1 MTEQGE
7 EVIKSL
13 KGDFG
18 VVSVAGMYRT
28 GKSYLLNRML
38 LNRQKGFSVG
48 PTVNPCTKGLW
59 IWSKPIYGNGENGK
73 RLPML
78 LIDTEGFGAL
88 DEDSN
93 HDIRIFTL
101 SILLS
106 SYFVYNSIGSIDE
119 NALQN
124 LNFVINLSK
133 YIHLR
138 SGDTETDPEELAN
151 LFPSFLWVVRDFTLQ
166 LIDDN
171 GENIT
176 PKEYLEKV
184 LEGNKSIN
192 DPKNKIRK
200 LIKAYFKDRDCFTMV
215 RPLTNEDQLQSLET
229 LEPEKLRPE
238 FLEQILQLRKKVLSR
253 VKVKTLKGKALNSEM
268 YLNLIKN
275 LIGSINSGSVPNIEN
290 TWMSMC
296 KVESYKAFEEA
307 EQIYENYLKENLGN
321 VDESLEQIHKDAK
334 DKALEAFKKKA
345 LGDAANEYGKQL
357 KSKIKEKYS
366 YYAKLQDEETK
377 GKIIRVLNK
386 WYSILESRIQ
396 CNEFKSI
403 EEIGNDFISLE
414 DRLNETFPNYVGR
427 NELFNE
433 FKTKVF
439 SYAGEYFAVKAENE
453 KKFLQEQTNQQILKL
468 TNDIDNIKSNY
479 EKENEKK
486 QLILDQ
492 NKTEISELK
501 DEIVQLKETLAVTEK
516 EKEITANNFNSQLSR
531 MKEDFARKMKESETK
546 RTSNE
551 EKQKDAE
558 RKVITIKAECEKE
571 KALLN
576 QKIDHLSKQI
586 EDYARREKETN
597 QEMKSQLKEQSIA
610 FKDKSDKYEN
620 TIKTLTIENENFKEK
635 MIDLESSLTNSDL
648 LYSNEKKN
656 HDEYVTKTS
665 KEIKELNE
673 KLQNLKKTYGEEKEK
688 MTNEFASKESD
699 LTSEL
704 NAMKLK
710 LDENEVN
717 MKGIEDTYK
726 TKLSKMEREIAIL
739 KQENSLLKTQNEEL
753 NARIADQKQYYENI
767 ISNLESKAFSVD
779 HEEFQKKI
787 DEVKS
792 YYEEEKKK
800 NEENFE
806 KIRNNLNSQIDKLT
820 ENLNKSELNSKNL
833 KDEIEQLTSEA
844 KIKIDKLTKENL
856 EMQNE
861 KKNLNA
867 SLQSSN
873 QELNS
878 KLKNAISEM
887 EKKLEEKESTHQS
900 EICELNKNSEET
912 LNQLKALFE
921 TEKTRLEEKLKEEK
935 SKNEK
940 KMSALIEDYENK
952 LKEQENEYKEEN
964 ENLQNDLNEIDK
976 AHSVYVSNCEH
987 EFEML
992 NAKIESTEQALK
1004 ETKEA
1009 LANAM
1014 EQNKTA
1020 LDSANELFNKE
1031 RKELQNKIDSINNDL
1046 NSKEKEL
1053 AGIQSKKEQI
1063 EKLLSEKDNIIN
1075 QLKKDYSHDKDEQT
1089 AKYEELKKKYNEL
1102 NDSSMLIQLESTRD
1116 NALLNQQIEFLNK
1129 KNEEAQRI
1137 TETNQKRY
1145 EERLFT
1151 LRSEVEKDLNEKF
1164 DRIKKEKEEL
1174 ESKLLTKKKE
1184 VKELEQNFTKQT
1196 QVMTKEKA
1204 DLVEQLVQIKK
1215 NFDELSETT
1224 ANEKASMEKTI
1235 MMLTQENN
1243 SFKDNLNSNEK
1254 AMKTKLANVEA
1265 ALAEKTSQYEKDMI
1279 LWEGK
1284 IKFVEQQRDN
1294 LKKEQSES
1302 SKRFEN
1308 LIETIQKKGNAEK
1321 EKIES
1326 STQNAIANL
1335 EQKYQ
1340 KQIKDIQDNHNK
1352 LYSELLS
1359 NNKELER
1366 ELKSVTLENE
1376 INKNKNINPADLVK
1390 KIDEITKEK
1399 DKLKQN
1405 ENTMRSEHEL
1415 KITDLLNSFEKEKE
1429 AYKKKIAEIE
1439 KSLRDVEGKRGAL
1452 LLELEKEK
1460 AKWNIEKDNLS
1471 TKTTELND
1479 KVASLERKNESLLRE
1494 NEKLKNEKNQLRKQ
1508 NMKNDSRY
1516 TFMFRDQNSSILN
1529 NTSLMKGSNIDNSVS
1544 TNPTTNRLYSGMS
1557 SNYQNQM
1564 FKVLGNIDLNGS
1576 KTDLDKESVKSGDN
1590 NKDTKSSIKGKKD
1603 SDSTSITSDN
1613 KDEK

>member
-13 KGDFG
+13 KGEFG
-18 VVSVAGMYRT
+18 VIAVAGMYRT

-106 SYFVYNSIGSIDE
+106 SYFVYNSLGSIDE

-133 YIHLR
+133 YIHLKNE
-138 SGDTETDPEELAN
+138 DKETDPEELAN
-151 LFPSFLWVVRDFTLQ
+151 LFPSFLWVLRDFSLQ

-176 PKEYLEKV
+176 PKEYLETV
-184 LEGNKSIN
+184 LEGSKSVQ

-215 RPLTNEDQLQSLET
+215 RPLTNENQLQSLET

-238 FLEQILQLRKKVLSR
+238 FLEQILQLRKKVLTR
-253 VKVKTLKGKALNSEM
+253 VKVKTLNGKALNSQM
-268 YLNLIKN
+268 YLGLIKN
-275 LIGSINSGSVPNIEN
+275 LIGAINSGSVPNIEN

-307 EQIYENYLKENLGN
+307 EAIYESYLKENLGN

-334 DKALEAFKKKA
+334 DKALELFKKKA
-345 LGDAANEYGKQL
+345 LGEAANEYGKQL

-366 YYAKLQDEETK
+366 YYVKLQDEETK
-377 GKIIRVLNK
+377 GKITRVLNK

-403 EEIGNDFISLE
+403 EEIGNDFITLE
-414 DRLNETFPNYVGR
+414 ERLNETFPNYAGR

-468 TNDIDNIKSNY
+468 TSDLDTVKANY

-486 QLILDQ
+486 QIILEQ
-492 NKTEISELK
+492 NKTEISDLK
-501 DEIVQLKETLAVTEK
+501 NEIVKLKETLAVSEK
-516 EKEITANNFNSQLSR
+516 EKEITANTFNSQLTR
-531 MKEDFARKMKESETK
+531 LKEDFARKMKDSESK
-546 RTSNE
+546 RSSNE

-558 RKVITIKAECEKE
+558 RKVITIKAECDKE

-576 QKIDHLSKQI
+576 QKIEHLTKQI
-586 EDYARREKETN
+586 DDYAKREKETN

-610 FKDKSDKYEN
+610 FKDKSDKYE
-620 TIKTLTIENENFKEK
+620 TQIKKLTIENENFKEK
-635 MIDLESSLTNSDL
+635 VIDLESSLTNADI
-648 LYSNEKKN
+648 LYQNEKKN
-656 HDEYVTKTS
+656 YDDYVAKTS
-665 KEIKELNE
+665 KETKDLNE
-673 KLQNLKKTYGEEKEK
+673 KLQNFKKTYMEEKEK
-688 MTNEFASKESD
+688 MQSEFATKEND
-699 LTSEL
+699 FQSEISAL
-704 NAMKLK
+704 KLK
-710 LDENEVN
+710 IEENEVN
-717 MKGIEDTYK
+717 MKSIEDTHRAEI
-726 TKLSKMEREIAIL
+726 SKMEREIAIL
-739 KQENSLLKTQNEEL
+739 KQENSLLKSQNEEL
-753 NARIADQKQYYENI
+753 NGRITEQKKYYENI

-787 DEVKS
+787 DEVKV

-806 KIRNNLNSQIDKLT
+806 KIKSTLNATIDNLTDSLKKSEINA
-820 ENLNKSELNSKNL
+820 ENLKEEIDTLNI
-833 KDEIEQLTSEA
+833 DA
-844 KIKIDKLTKENL
+844 KTKIDKLNKEL
-856 EMQNE
+856 ADLQNE

-867 SLQSSN
+867 TMLSST
-873 QELNS
+873 QEMSS
-878 KLKNAISEM
+878 KMKSTIAEL
-887 EKKLEEKESTHQS
+887 EKKLEEKESLHQN

-921 TEKTRLEEKLKEEK
+921 TEKIRLEEKLKEEK

-940 KMSALIEDYENK
+940 KLNALIEDYETK
-952 LKEQENEYKEEN
+952 IKEQENELKEEN
-964 ENLQNDLNEIDK
+964 ENLQNDLQDLDK
-976 AHSVYVSNCEH
+976 AHSVYVNNCEH

-992 NAKIESTEQALK
+992 HAQLETLDAALK
-1004 ETKEA
+1004 EAKDA
-1009 LANAM
+1009 LNTTT
-1014 EQNKTA
+1014 EQSKLA
-1020 LDSANELFNKE
+1020 LDNATEAFNKE
-1031 RKELQNKIDSINNDL
+1031 RKELQGKIDIINGEL
-1046 NSKEKEL
+1046 NTKEKTI
-1053 AGIQSKKEQI
+1053 AGLQSKKEQI
-1063 EKLLSEKDNIIN
+1063 EKLLGEKDGIIST
-1075 QLKKDYSHDKDEQT
+1075 LKKDFAKEKDDIN

-1102 NDSSMLIQLESTRD
+1102 NDSSMMIQLESTRD

-1129 KNEEAQRI
+1129 KNEETQKI
-1137 TETNQKRY
+1137 TEENQKRY

-1174 ESKLLTKKKE
+1174 EGKLLSKKKE

-1196 QVMTKEKA
+1196 QVMSKEKS
-1204 DLVEQLVQIKK
+1204 DLVEQLMLTKK
-1215 NFDELSETT
+1215 SLDEL
-1224 ANEKASMEKTI
+1224 NENYTKEKEAMEKTI
-1235 MMLTQENN
+1235 AMLTQENN
-1243 SFKDNLNSNEK
+1243 SFKENLNTNEK
-1254 AMKTKLANVEA
+1254 SMKTKLAAAEM

-1294 LKKEQSES
+1294 LKKEQAES
-1302 SKRFEN
+1302 NKRFEN

-1326 STQNAIANL
+1326 ATQNAIANL

-1340 KQIKDIQDNHNK
+1340 KQIKDLQDNHSK
-1352 LYSELLS
+1352 LYSELLN

-1366 ELKSVTLENE
+1366 ALKNVTLENE

-1390 KIDEITKEK
+1390 KIEEITKEK
-1399 DKLKQN
+1399 DILKQN
-1405 ENTMRSEHEL
+1405 ENTIKAEHESRIAQL
-1415 KITDLLNSFEKEKE
+1415 MSGFEKEKE
-1429 AYKKKIAEIE
+1429 QLKKKIAEIE

-1471 TKTTELND
+1471 TKTGELND

-1494 NEKLKNEKNQLRKQ
+1494 NEKLKNEKNQLRKL

-1516 TFMFRDQNSSILN
+1516 LMYSNQNSSIFN
-1529 NTSLMKGSNIDNSVS
+1529 NTSMMKGNDS
-1544 TNPTTNRLYSGMS
+1544 TSINPTTNRLYSGLS
-1557 SNYQNQM
+1557 SNYQSQM
-1564 FKVLGNIDLNGS
+1564 FKILGNIDLNGS
-1576 KTDLDKESVKSGDN
+1576 KGDIDKDSVKSGDN
-1590 NKDTKSSIKGKKD
+1590 KSSGNKKD
-1603 SDSTSITSDN
+1603 VTSNPSTNTSN
-1613 KDEK
+1613 SKDEK